1 MSGLLRR
8 SFGDDPAKLKK
19 LRAGELVVRFAFGAA
34 ISLVA
39 GLVGLAAGA
48 RAGGMFLA
56 FPAILPAAL
65 TMIERKEGRRQA
77 LEDERG
83 AAYGAL
89 GLIVFAVL
97 CATLIVELTTTVTL
111 LVALVAWA
119 AAAVACYLGAAALAS
134 GPRRRRRVPQPR
146 ARGRRPPPA

>member
-1 MSGLLRR
+1 MSGFLRR

-19 LRAGELVVRFAFGAA
+19 VGVGELVVRFAFGAA

-39 GLVGLAAGA
+39 GFVGLAAGA

-83 AAYGAL
+83 SVYGAL
-89 GLIVFAVL
+89 GLIVFAVV
-97 CATLIVELTTTVTL
+97 CEALIVGLAAVVTL
-111 LVALVAWA
+111 AVALAAWA
-119 AAAVACYLGAAALAS
+119 VSAVACYLAATALHRPAE
-134 GPRRRRRVPQPR
+134 
-146 ARGRRPPPA
+146 ARD